1 MKKIIFTLMA
11 CAALW
16 ACADDEIT
24 VKGGEESG
32 AQLDGDVAYIT
43 VNINPVTSS
52 YSRATDGGYAYG
64 TDAESAVSSASFYF
78 YDADGDYVTSGS
90 VTSPTFNEGTVVNI
104 EKTSDIVVAVWGLEG
119 DFPKY
124 MVTII
129 NEPTGFVH
137 GATLEAMCDV
147 LTDSYKNG
155 DYFIMSSSTYA
166 SNNAA
171 VYYTE
176 LADENFAMEPT
187 NVSSDYGDG
196 GEYTAVDVYVER
208 LAAKVTVTLD
218 ETLYAGGN
226 IIDSDNIVSAMDI
239 IDDMTT
245 QGLRDDELY
254 IKFLGYGLDGTSRDS
269 YVIKNI
275 DPSSWSGLTFVYNS
289 ATNFR
294 SYWAMSPNYSVDVEY
309 PESSNG
315 NTDSDESDSS
325 TWLND
330 YLKYSSLAEVTEFG
344 DDEYCLEN
352 TNTTDLL
359 DEYISAKTHALV
371 KAQLGLMDNGTFTP
385 VDMLR
390 YHGEYFEEQ
399 EFMEDMVEK
408 VMEYDFEVICQ
419 EVIAYLEEHY
429 PTLSSYTDILMN
441 ALESA
446 VYYTSEELSD
456 VEVFSE
462 KFLKLINMGDGYVNI
477 WLNSTPSQWT
487 NGYSPG
493 DNEYH
498 DLYEAP
504 NLLDDGLD
512 MDDYKLY
519 FKFAGDSLTDAVKNA
534 LNILELTSLIKD
546 DGTDYYLSMD
556 SELITITT
564 EAGHI
569 YTLRNY
575 LIRALEHELASINED
590 AGNVN
595 YYKNGLMYY
604 AVPIEHLGTS
614 TNEDVIVEG
623 QYGVVRNA
631 WYNLTVYNVAGIGH
645 GIAVEDEVIVPI
657 EEPDYY
663 YLGAV
668 INILSWDKIDQSV
681 TLK

>member
-11 CAALW
+11 CAALY

-52 YSRATDGGYAYG
+52 YSRAEQDGFTYG
-64 TDAESAVSSASFYF
+64 TDAENAVSNASFYF
-78 YDADGDYVTSGS
+78 YDADGAYVTNGS
-90 VTSPTFNEGTVVNI
+90 VTSPNFNEGTTENI

-124 MVTII
+124 MVTIL

-137 GATLEAMCDV
+137 GQTLEEMTQV
-147 LTDSYKNG
+147 LTGSYKSG
-155 DYFIMSSSTYA
+155 DNFIMSSSTYEDG
-166 SNNAA
+166 SET

-187 NVSSDYGDG
+187 NVESDYVDGD
-196 GEYTAVDVYVER
+196 YTAVEVYVER
-208 LAAKVTVTLD
+208 LAAKVTVSLD
-218 ETLYAGGN
+218 DNLYAGDQT
-226 IIDSDNIVSAMDI
+226 ISDGIVSAMDI
-239 IDDMTT
+239 IDDVTT

-275 DPSSWSGLTFVYNS
+275 DASAWSSLTFVYNS
-289 ATNFR
+289 ATNYR

-344 DDEYCLEN
+344 EDAYCLEN
-352 TNTTDLL
+352 TNTTNVL

-371 KAQLGLMDNGTFTP
+371 KAQLGTYDGTFTP

-390 YHGEYFEEQ
+390 YHGEYFEEE
-399 EFMEDMVEK
+399 EFMHDMVER
-408 VMEYDFEVICQ
+408 VMEYDFEVISQ
-419 EVIAYLEEHY
+419 EVIAYLNEHY
-429 PTLSSYTDILMN
+429 ASLSSYTDILMN

-446 VYYTSEELSD
+446 VYCTTGDLSD

-462 KFLKLINMGDGYVNI
+462 GFLKLINMGDGYVNI
-477 WLNSTPSQWT
+477 WLNSSPSEWT

-504 NLLDDGLD
+504 NLLEGGLD
-512 MDDYKLY
+512 LDDYKLY
-519 FKFAGDSLTDAVKNA
+519 FKFEGDSLTPAVKLA
-534 LNILELTSLIKD
+534 LDVLELTDLIDD

-556 SELITITT
+556 SQVITIKT

-595 YYKNGLMYY
+595 YYKDGLMYY

-614 TNEDVIVEG
+614 QNEEEIVEG